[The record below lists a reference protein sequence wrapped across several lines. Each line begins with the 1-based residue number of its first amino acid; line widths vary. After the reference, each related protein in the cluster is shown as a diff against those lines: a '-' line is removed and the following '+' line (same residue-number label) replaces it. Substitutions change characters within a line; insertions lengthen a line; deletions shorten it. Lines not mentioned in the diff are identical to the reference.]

1 MSETYWEQRYQY
13 GHIPWD
19 TGKPDFNLISMVLR
33 RPIMACRTLEI
44 GCGTGSNA
52 IWLAQN
58 GFTVTGTDISETAI
72 QMANDNAL
80 MKGVN
85 CQFFRADF
93 LKDEIFGQPYGFAF
107 DRACFDCFDTDE
119 ERSLFARNVW
129 RHLRNGG
136 LWLSLIGSADALVYD
151 DSTPRRTARD
161 IVVAV
166 EPLFEVLWLT
176 TIYFD
181 SNRPRQPRAWECL
194 MRKRK
199 EAVVCT

>member
-19 TGKPDFNLISMVLR
+19 TGKPDFNLISIVLK
-33 RPIMACRTLEI
+33 RPIMACKTLEI
-44 GCGTGSNA
+44 GCGTGNNA
-52 IWLAQN
+52 IWLIQN

-72 QMANDNAL
+72 QMAKDNAL

-85 CQFFRADF
+85 CQFVRADF
-93 LKDEIFGQPYGFAF
+93 LKDEIDDKPFGFAF

-119 ERSLFARNVW
+119 ERSLFVKNVW
-129 RHLRNGG
+129 HHLKNSG
-136 LWLSLIGSADALVYD
+136 LWLSLIGSADAPPRD
-151 DSTPRRTARD
+151 DDTPRRTARD

-166 EPLFEVLWLT
+166 EPLFEILQLN

-181 SNRPRQPRAWECL
+181 SNRLKQPRAWECL

-199 EAVVCT
+199 